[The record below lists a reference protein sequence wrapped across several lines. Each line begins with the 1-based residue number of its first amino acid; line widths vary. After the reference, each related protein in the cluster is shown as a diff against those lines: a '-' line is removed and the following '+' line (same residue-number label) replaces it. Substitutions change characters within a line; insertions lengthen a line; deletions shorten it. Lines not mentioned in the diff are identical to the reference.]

1 MYENVILSS
10 GGFKTEGYL
19 EELLVTMDNTDSN
32 TIFYGSSMGAFW
44 TVGASFGKDI
54 LMKLIIQGKQ
64 YVEEVREF
72 WFSNLGTCKNRM
84 REIMEN
90 VLPEDIS
97 PIQNRCII
105 QLTELSWQR
114 PFLKPLQIGVYDDK
128 EDLINAVLS
137 SMYVPIYS
145 SLNIF
150 NYFRGKYVIDGCLT
164 DSQSYENL
172 NMDYCKIMEYNKIK
186 HSYFPFIDFLIP
198 IDQEDGIKIDE
209 RFDNDRFDNDD
220 DI

>member
-1 MYENVILSS
+1 
-10 GGFKTEGYL
+10 
-19 EELLVTMDNTDSN
+19 
-32 TIFYGSSMGAFW
+32 MGAFW

-54 LMKLIIQGKQ
+54 LMKMIIQGKQ
-64 YVEEVREF
+64 YVEDVRKS
-72 WFSNLGTCKNRM
+72 WFANLGTCKTRM

-114 PFLKPLQIGVYDDK
+114 PFLRPLQISVYDDK

-145 SLNIF
+145 SLNF
-150 NYFRGKYVIDGCLT
+150 VHYFRGKYVIDGCLSE
-164 DSQSYENL
+164 SQSYENL

-186 HSYFPFIDFLIP
+186 HSYFPFVDFLIP
-198 IDQEDGIKIDE
+198 IDKEDGIKIDE
-209 RFDNDRFDNDD
+209 RFQNSK
-220 DI
+220 